1 MGEDKKE
8 ELLTE
13 LSAKLDK
20 DGYEK
25 SKAQEI
31 WDGIN
36 EKLSEIDVDYPQESI
51 KEIFESVLGGD
62 HKYMSVTNQIYEYLN
77 SDEKDD
83 NKKEELLTELRD
95 KLYKDDYDESKA
107 QEIFDGINEKLS
119 EIDAKNPQ
127 VSIKEIFESVLGGD
141 HKYMSVTNQIYEYL
155 NSADDDEDKKEE
167 LLTELSAKLY
177 KDGYD
182 ESKAQEIWDGIDEK
196 LSEIDVDYPQDSI
209 KEIFESVLGGDHK
222 YISVTNQIY
231 EYLNS
236 DEEDDNKKEELLTE
250 LTDKLYEDNYQ
261 TSESKAQEIFD
272 GINDNLANID
282 AKKPTRLS

>member
-1 MGEDKKE
+1 MGDSIKEIFESVLGGDHKYMSVTNQIYEYLNSADDDEDKKE

-13 LSAKLDK
+13 LRDKLYK
-20 DGYEK
+20 DGYDE

-36 EKLSEIDVDYPQESI
+36 EKLSEIDETNPQESI

-127 VSIKEIFESVLGGD
+127 DSIKEIFESVLGGD
-141 HKYMSVTNQIYEYL
+141 RKYMSVTNQIYEYL
-155 NSADDDEDKKEE
+155 NLADDDED
-167 LLTELSAKLY
+167 
-177 KDGYD
+177 
-182 ESKAQEIWDGIDEK
+182 
-196 LSEIDVDYPQDSI
+196 
-209 KEIFESVLGGDHK
+209 
-222 YISVTNQIY
+222 
-231 EYLNS
+231 
-236 DEEDDNKKEELLTE
+236 
-250 LTDKLYEDNYQ
+250 
-261 TSESKAQEIFD
+261 
-272 GINDNLANID
+272 
-282 AKKPTRLS
+282 

>member
-107 QEIFDGINEKLS
+107 QEIFDGINDNLANIDAKNPQDSVKEIFESVLGGDHKYMSVTNQIYEYQNSADDDDNKKEELLTELSAKLDKDGYEKSKAQEIWDGINEKLS
-119 EIDAKNPQ
+119 EIDETNPQ
-127 VSIKEIFESVLGGD
+127 DSIKEIFESVLGGD

-155 NSADDDEDKKEE
+155 NLADDDEDKKEE
-167 LLTELSAKLY
+167 L
-177 KDGYD
+177 
-182 ESKAQEIWDGIDEK
+182 
-196 LSEIDVDYPQDSI
+196 
-209 KEIFESVLGGDHK
+209 
-222 YISVTNQIY
+222 
-231 EYLNS
+231 
-236 DEEDDNKKEELLTE
+236 
-250 LTDKLYEDNYQ
+250 
-261 TSESKAQEIFD
+261 
-272 GINDNLANID
+272 
-282 AKKPTRLS
+282 

>member
-1 MGEDKKE
+1 MGDYNE
-8 ELLTE
+8 
-13 LSAKLDK
+13 
-20 DGYEK
+20 

-77 SDEKDD
+77 ADEKDD

-107 QEIFDGINEKLS
+107 QEIFDGINDNLAN
-119 EIDAKNPQ
+119 IDAKNPQ
-127 VSIKEIFESVLGGD
+127 DSVKEIFESVLGGD

-182 ESKAQEIWDGIDEK
+182 FKAQEIWDGINEK
-196 LSEIDVDYPQDSI
+196 LSEIDVDYPQESI

-222 YISVTNQIY
+222 YMS
-231 EYLNS
+231 
-236 DEEDDNKKEELLTE
+236 
-250 LTDKLYEDNYQ
+250 
-261 TSESKAQEIFD
+261 
-272 GINDNLANID
+272 
-282 AKKPTRLS
+282 

>member
-107 QEIFDGINEKLS
+107 QQIFDGINDNLS

-127 VSIKEIFESVLGGD
+127 DSIKEIFKSVLGGD

-155 NSADDDEDKKEE
+155 NLADDDEDKKEE
-167 LLTELSAKLY
+167 LLTELRDKLY
-177 KDGYD
+177 KDDYD
-182 ESKAQEIWDGIDEK
+182 
-196 LSEIDVDYPQDSI
+196 
-209 KEIFESVLGGDHK
+209 
-222 YISVTNQIY
+222 
-231 EYLNS
+231 
-236 DEEDDNKKEELLTE
+236 
-250 LTDKLYEDNYQ
+250 
-261 TSESKAQEIFD
+261 ESKAQEIFD
-272 GINDNLANID
+272 GINEKLSEID
-282 AKKPTRLS
+282 AKNPQDSIKEIFKSVLGGDHK

>member
-1 MGEDKKE
+1 MGD
-8 ELLTE
+8 
-13 LSAKLDK
+13 
-20 DGYEK
+20 
-25 SKAQEI
+25 
-31 WDGIN
+31 
-36 EKLSEIDVDYPQESI
+36 SI

-77 SDEKDD
+77 SADDDED
-83 NKKEELLTELRD
+83 KKEELLTELRD

-107 QEIFDGINEKLS
+107 QEIFDGINDNLAN
-119 EIDAKNPQ
+119 IDAKNPQ
-127 VSIKEIFESVLGGD
+127 ESIKEIFESVLGGD

-250 LTDKLYEDNYQ
+250 LTAKLDKDGYEK
-261 TSESKAQEIFD
+261 SKAQEIWD
-272 GINDNLANID
+272 GINEKLSEID
-282 AKKPTRLS
+282 VD